1 MIEDATKQ
9 IKKQSRRDRVTL
21 DPVSFTRLNGWIDQL
36 MREVRGL
43 KINRVALVNFLIT
56 SHASE
61 LTPKEVGELKAL
73 HFDEIEYATWALN
86 ELKKAR
92 ENGQKISLDEI
103 LKSATL
109 ARRATP
115 LRKRNTKKIGE
126 SVDAVTAEGD
136 PNGTSND

>member
-1 MIEDATKQ
+1 MTEDAAKL

-21 DPVSFTRLNGWIDQL
+21 DPVSLVRLNGWIDQL
-36 MREVRGL
+36 TREVRGL
-43 KINRVALVNFLIT
+43 KINRVALVNFLIS
-56 SHASE
+56 SHATE

-73 HFDEIEYATWALN
+73 FFDEIEYATWALH

-103 LKSATL
+103 LKSAVP
-109 ARRATP
+109 ARRASP
-115 LRKRNTKKIGE
+115 PRKPNTKKIGE
-126 SVDAVTAEGD
+126 SVDAVTAEGS